1 MNEPP
6 AQNPL
11 QSWQFSNTVLR
22 YPTFGIALILAIP
35 LVSAQQPSQGAPA
48 NSAGPIAIVPTD
60 IAANVTGASQIN
72 QGKAIITSS
81 GAVTSGTK
89 TTDVLLPR
97 RGTLHVCAATTV
109 HLSTDRSIPTQDTP
123 GMMIAL
129 DHGALETSFATGRN
143 SDVILTPDFRILIGG
158 PGSSELKVRLGEH
171 GDTCVDN
178 PGTDAPYVVVSSVFE
193 GGAYRVQPGQRVM
206 FQHGRLNEVV
216 DQEKEPC
223 GCPAAPRPNSN
234 EFPLAQSAGLAPLDQ
249 AAAPAPQT
257 PLIAPEPTDKALN
270 APLVYSPL
278 AAAQPPA
285 STTPDEKPA
294 APAPAAPVSAP
305 KPKQTAVHKPG
316 VFRSIGRFFKRIFGA
331 D

>member
-6 AQNPL
+6 ARNAIRSQPFPV
-11 QSWQFSNTVLR
+11 SAR
-22 YPTFGIALILAIP
+22 AYPTFSIPLLLALP
-35 LVSAQQPSQGAPA
+35 LVSAQQPSHGTPA
-48 NSAGPIAIVPTD
+48 NPPAPIAIVPAD
-60 IAANVTGASQIN
+60 VAANVTGASQIN
-72 QGKAIITSS
+72 QGKAIITSN
-81 GAVTSGTK
+81 GAVTSGTR

-109 HLSTDRSIPTQDTP
+109 TLSTDRSIPTEETP
-123 GMMIAL
+123 GLMIAM
-129 DHGALETSFATGRN
+129 DHGALETSFAIGRN
-143 SDVILTPDFRILIGG
+143 SDIILTPDFRILIGG

-234 EFPLAQSAGLAPLDQ
+234 EFPLAQSAGMAPLDQ
-249 AAAPAPQT
+249 PTVPQT
-257 PLIAPEPTDKALN
+257 PLIAPKPTDNALN
-270 APLVYSPL
+270 APLVYSAPQ
-278 AAAQPPA
+278 AAQPPA
-285 STTPDEKPA
+285 AARPKELPTPAP
-294 APAPAAPVSAP
+294 PAPAAPTS
-305 KPKQTAVHKPG
+305 KPKASAAHKPG

-331 D
+331 E